1 MVRLRNQTT
10 FLTSRIN
17 MQAFTKFRAWLA
29 TRKGNITEA
38 IRIRKQAEE
47 VLKWNEA
54 VVAGKISRK
63 GHRKS

>member
-1 MVRLRNQTT
+1 
-10 FLTSRIN
+10 
-17 MQAFTKFRAWLA
+17 MQAFTKFQAWLA
-29 TRKGNITEA
+29 TLKGNITEA

-47 VLKWNEA
+47 ILKWNEA